1 MQRRRITY
9 RPNQVQGKSWISVIW
24 GVILLIVGFG
34 TIMSISVGIGA
45 VWTAFAVVL
54 IMNGIRK
61 AVSPKNASK
70 LDDSVEKV
78 VSRIQNKSPE
88 KKTVRS
94 KQETHD
100 HIPSTALD
108 VEARLEQLRSL
119 KEAGLMDNAE
129 YEQRKQKLFK
139 GQ

>member
-54 IMNGIRK
+54 IVNGIRK
-61 AVSPKNASK
+61 ALAPKNASK
-70 LDDSVEKV
+70 LDDDLEEVM
-78 VSRIQNKSPE
+78 SRIRNKVPE

-94 KQETHD
+94 KQEIHD

-119 KEAGLMDNAE
+119 KEAGLLDNAE

>member
-1 MQRRRITY
+1 MRRRRVTY
-9 RPNQVQGKSWISVIW
+9 RPSKAQGKSWISVIW

-34 TIMSISVGIGA
+34 TIMPISAVSGA
-45 VWTAFAVVL
+45 VWTLVAVFL
-54 IMNGIRK
+54 IVNGARK
-61 AVSPKNASK
+61 ALAPKNASK
-70 LDDSVEKV
+70 LDNSVEQV
-78 VSRIQNKSPE
+78 VSRVQNKG

-119 KEAGLMDNAE
+119 KEAGLLDNAE

>member
-1 MQRRRITY
+1 MID

-24 GVILLIVGFG
+24 GVILLIVGLG

-54 IMNGIRK
+54 IVNGIRK
-61 AVSPKNASK
+61 ALAPKNASK
-70 LDDSVEKV
+70 LGDSVEKV
-78 VSRIQNKSPE
+78 VSRIQNKDPE

-108 VEARLEQLRSL
+108 VEARLEQLRGL

>member
-1 MQRRRITY
+1 MQRRRMID
-9 RPNQVQGKSWISVIW
+9 RPNQVQGKNWISVIW

-34 TIMSISVGIGA
+34 TIMPISAVSGA
-45 VWTAFAVVL
+45 VWTLVAVFL
-54 IMNGIRK
+54 IVNGARK
-61 AVSPKNASK
+61 ALAPKNASK
-70 LDDSVEKV
+70 LDNSVEQV
-78 VSRIQNKSPE
+78 VSRVQNKG

-119 KEAGLMDNAE
+119 KEAGLLDNAE

>member
-45 VWTAFAVVL
+45 VWTAFAVFL
-54 IMNGIRK
+54 IVNGIRK
-61 AVSPKNASK
+61 ALAPKNASK
-70 LDDSVEKV
+70 LDDDLEEV

-108 VEARLEQLRSL
+108 IEARLEQLRSL
-119 KEAGLMDNAE
+119 KEAGLLDNEE
-129 YEQRKQKLFK
+129 YEQRKEKLFK

>member
-34 TIMSISVGIGA
+34 TIMPISAVSGA
-45 VWTAFAVVL
+45 VWTLVAVFL
-54 IMNGIRK
+54 IVNGIRK
-61 AVSPKNASK
+61 ALAPKNASK
-70 LDDSVEKV
+70 LDDDLEEV
-78 VSRIQNKSPE
+78 VSRIRNKVPE

-94 KQETHD
+94 KQEIHD

-119 KEAGLMDNAE
+119 KEAGLLDNAE

>member
-9 RPNQVQGKSWISVIW
+9 RPNQAQGKSWISVIW

-34 TIMSISVGIGA
+34 TMMSTSAALGA
-45 VWTAFAVVL
+45 VWTLVAVFL
-54 IMNGIRK
+54 IVNGIRK
-61 AVSPKNASK
+61 ALAPKNASK

-108 VEARLEQLRSL
+108 IEARLEQLRSL
-119 KEAGLMDNAE
+119 KEAGLLDNAE
-129 YEQRKQKLFK
+129 YEQRKEKLFK

>member
-1 MQRRRITY
+1 MQRHRMTY
-9 RPNQVQGKSWISVIW
+9 RPNGVQGKNWISVIW

-34 TIMSISVGIGA
+34 TIMSISAALGA
-45 VWTAFAVVL
+45 MWTLVAVFL
-54 IMNGIRK
+54 IVSGTRK
-61 AVSPKNASK
+61 ALAPKNAFK
-70 LDDSVEKV
+70 LDNSVEQV
-78 VSRIQNKSPE
+78 VSRIQNKAPE

-129 YEQRKQKLFK
+129 YEQRKEKLFK

>member
-1 MQRRRITY
+1 MQRRRMID

-24 GVILLIVGFG
+24 GVILLIVGLG

-54 IMNGIRK
+54 IVNGIRK
-61 AVSPKNASK
+61 ALAPKNASK
-70 LDDSVEKV
+70 LDDRVEEF
-78 VSRIQNKSPE
+78 VSRVQNKTND

-108 VEARLEQLRSL
+108 VEARLEQLQSL
-119 KEAGLMDNAE
+119 KEAGLLDDAE

>member
-54 IMNGIRK
+54 IVNGIRK
-61 AVSPKNASK
+61 AISPKNASK
-70 LDDSVEKV
+70 LDDDLEEV
-78 VSRIQNKSPE
+78 VSRIRNKVPE

-119 KEAGLMDNAE
+119 KEAGLLDNAE

>member
-1 MQRRRITY
+1 MQRRRMID

-54 IMNGIRK
+54 IVNGIRQ
-61 AVSPKNASK
+61 ALAPKNASK

-78 VSRIQNKSPE
+78 VSRIQNKAPE

-94 KQETHD
+94 KQEPHD
-100 HIPSTALD
+100 HIPSQAPS
-108 VEARLEQLRSL
+108 VQERLEQLRSL

-129 YEQRKQKLFK
+129 YEQRKKKLFK

>member
-1 MQRRRITY
+1 MRRRRVTY
-9 RPNQVQGKSWISVIW
+9 RPSKAQGKSWISVIW

-45 VWTAFAVVL
+45 VWTLVAVFL
-54 IMNGIRK
+54 IVNGIRK
-61 AVSPKNASK
+61 ALAPKNASK
-70 LDDSVEKV
+70 LDDSVEEF
-78 VSRIQNKSPE
+78 VSRVQNKTNN

-119 KEAGLMDNAE
+119 KEAGLLDNAE

>member
-1 MQRRRITY
+1 MQRRRMID
-9 RPNQVQGKSWISVIW
+9 RPNQVQGKSWILVIW

-34 TIMSISVGIGA
+34 TMMSTSAAFGA
-45 VWTAFAVVL
+45 VWTLVAVFL
-54 IMNGIRK
+54 IVNGARK
-61 AVSPKNASK
+61 ALAPKNASK

-78 VSRIQNKSPE
+78 VSRIQNKAPE

-94 KQETHD
+94 KQENHD

>member
-1 MQRRRITY
+1 MQRRRMID

-34 TIMSISVGIGA
+34 TMMSTSAAIGA
-45 VWTAFAVVL
+45 AWTVFAVVL
-54 IMNGIRK
+54 IVNGIRK
-61 AVSPKNASK
+61 ALAPKNASK
-70 LDDSVEKV
+70 LNNSVEEV
-78 VSRIQNKSPE
+78 VSRIQNKAPE

-100 HIPSTALD
+100 HIPSTTLD
-108 VEARLEQLRSL
+108 VKGRLEQLRSL

>member
-9 RPNQVQGKSWISVIW
+9 RPNQVQGKSWILVIW

-34 TIMSISVGIGA
+34 TIMSTSAALGA
-45 VWTAFAVVL
+45 VWTLVAVFL
-54 IMNGIRK
+54 IVNGIRK
-61 AVSPKNASK
+61 ALAPKNASK
-70 LDDSVEKV
+70 LDDSVEEF
-78 VSRIQNKSPE
+78 VSRVQNKTNN

-108 VEARLEQLRSL
+108 VEARLEQLRNL
-119 KEAGLMDNAE
+119 KEAGLLDEAE
-129 YEQRKQKLFK
+129 YEQRKEKLFK

>member
-9 RPNQVQGKSWISVIW
+9 RPNQVQGKSWILVIW

-34 TIMSISVGIGA
+34 TIMSTSAALGA
-45 VWTAFAVVL
+45 VWTLVAVFL
-54 IMNGIRK
+54 IVNGIRK
-61 AVSPKNASK
+61 ALAPKNASK
-70 LDDSVEKV
+70 LDDRVEEV
-78 VSRIQNKSPE
+78 VSRVQNKTND

-100 HIPSTALD
+100 HIPSTALNM
-108 VEARLEQLRSL
+108 EARLEQLRSL

>member
-24 GVILLIVGFG
+24 GVILLIVGVG

-54 IMNGIRK
+54 IVNGIRQ
-61 AVSPKNASK
+61 ALAPKNASK
-70 LDDSVEKV
+70 LDDRVEEF
-78 VSRIQNKSPE
+78 VSHVQNKTNN
-88 KKTVRS
+88 KKTVRG

-100 HIPSTALD
+100 HIPSTALS

-119 KEAGLMDNAE
+119 KEAGLLDDAE
-129 YEQRKQKLFK
+129 YEQRKKKLFK

>member
-1 MQRRRITY
+1 MQRRRMTY
-9 RPNQVQGKSWISVIW
+9 RPNGVQGKNWILVIW

-34 TIMSISVGIGA
+34 TMMSTSVTLGA
-45 VWTAFAVVL
+45 VWTLFAVFL
-54 IMNGIRK
+54 IVNGARK
-61 AVSPKNASK
+61 ALAPKNASK
-70 LDDSVEKV
+70 LDDSVKEA
-78 VSRIQNKSPE
+78 VSRIQNKIPE

-129 YEQRKQKLFK
+129 YEQRKKKLFK

>member
-1 MQRRRITY
+1 MQRRRMID

-24 GVILLIVGFG
+24 GVILLIVGLG

-54 IMNGIRK
+54 IVNGIRK
-61 AVSPKNASK
+61 ALAPKNASK
-70 LDDSVEKV
+70 LGDSVEKV
-78 VSRIQNKSPE
+78 VSRIQNKDPE

-100 HIPSTALD
+100 HIPPTALD
-108 VEARLEQLRSL
+108 VEARLEQLRGL

>member
-9 RPNQVQGKSWISVIW
+9 RPNQVQGKSWILVIW
-24 GVILLIVGFG
+24 GVILLIVGVG
-34 TIMSISVGIGA
+34 TMMSTSAALGA
-45 VWTAFAVVL
+45 VWTLVAVFL
-54 IMNGIRK
+54 IVNGIRK
-61 AVSPKNASK
+61 ALAPKNASK
-70 LDDSVEKV
+70 LDDSVEEF
-78 VSRIQNKSPE
+78 VSRVQNKTNN

-108 VEARLEQLRSL
+108 VEARLEQLRNL
-119 KEAGLMDNAE
+119 KEAGLLDNEE
-129 YEQRKQKLFK
+129 YEQRKEKLFK

>member
-34 TIMSISVGIGA
+34 TIMPISAVSGA
-45 VWTAFAVVL
+45 VWTLVAVFL
-54 IMNGIRK
+54 IVNGIRK
-61 AVSPKNASK
+61 ALAPKNASK

-78 VSRIQNKSPE
+78 VSRIQNKAPE

-119 KEAGLMDNAE
+119 KEAGLLDNAE
-129 YEQRKQKLFK
+129 YEQRKEKLFK

>member
-9 RPNQVQGKSWISVIW
+9 RPNQVQGKSWISVIR

-34 TIMSISVGIGA
+34 TMMSTSAALGA
-45 VWTAFAVVL
+45 VWTLVAVFL
-54 IMNGIRK
+54 IVNGICK
-61 AVSPKNASK
+61 ALAPKNASK

-78 VSRIQNKSPE
+78 VSRIQNKAPE

-129 YEQRKQKLFK
+129 YEQRKEKLFK
-139 GQ
+139 GK

>member
-1 MQRRRITY
+1 MQRRRMID

-34 TIMSISVGIGA
+34 TMMSTSAAIGA
-45 VWTAFAVVL
+45 AWTVFAVVL
-54 IMNGIRK
+54 IVNGIRK
-61 AVSPKNASK
+61 ALAPKNASK
-70 LDDSVEKV
+70 LNNSVEEV
-78 VSRIQNKSPE
+78 VSRIQNKAPE

>member
-1 MQRRRITY
+1 MQRRRMID
-9 RPNQVQGKSWISVIW
+9 RPNQVQGKNWISVIW

-34 TIMSISVGIGA
+34 TIMPISAASGA
-45 VWTAFAVVL
+45 VWTLVAVFL
-54 IMNGIRK
+54 IVNGVRK
-61 AVSPKNASK
+61 ALAPKNASK
-70 LDDSVEKV
+70 LDDSVEEV
-78 VSRIQNKSPE
+78 VSRVQNKGE
-88 KKTVRS
+88 KTVRS

-119 KEAGLMDNAE
+119 KEAGLLDNAE
-129 YEQRKQKLFK
+129 YEQRKEKLFK

>member
-1 MQRRRITY
+1 MRRRRVTY
-9 RPNQVQGKSWISVIW
+9 RPSKAQGKRWIAVIW

-45 VWTAFAVVL
+45 VWTAFALVL
-54 IMNGIRK
+54 IVNGIRK
-61 AVSPKNASK
+61 ALAPKNASK
-70 LDDSVEKV
+70 MDDSVEEFA
-78 VSRIQNKSPE
+78 SRVQNKMSN

-129 YEQRKQKLFK
+129 YEQRKEKLFK

>member
-24 GVILLIVGFG
+24 GVILLIVGVG

-54 IMNGIRK
+54 IVNGIRQ
-61 AVSPKNASK
+61 ALAPKNASK
-70 LDDSVEKV
+70 LDDRVEEF
-78 VSRIQNKSPE
+78 VSHVQNKTNN
-88 KKTVRS
+88 KKTVRG

-100 HIPSTALD
+100 HIPSTALS

-119 KEAGLMDNAE
+119 KEAGLLDDAE

>member
-34 TIMSISVGIGA
+34 TIMPISAVSGA
-45 VWTAFAVVL
+45 VWTLVAVFL
-54 IMNGIRK
+54 IVNGIRK
-61 AVSPKNASK
+61 ALAPKNASK
-70 LDDSVEKV
+70 LDDSVEEFA
-78 VSRIQNKSPE
+78 SRVQNKMSN

-119 KEAGLMDNAE
+119 KEAGLLDNAE

>member
-1 MQRRRITY
+1 MQRRRMID
-9 RPNQVQGKSWISVIW
+9 RPNQVQGKNWISVIW

-34 TIMSISVGIGA
+34 TMMSTSAAFGA
-45 VWTAFAVVL
+45 VWTLVAVFL
-54 IMNGIRK
+54 IVNGARK
-61 AVSPKNASK
+61 ALAPKNVSK

-78 VSRIQNKSPE
+78 VSRIQNKAPE

-94 KQETHD
+94 KQEIHD

>member
-1 MQRRRITY
+1 MQRRRMID

-54 IMNGIRK
+54 IVNGIRQ
-61 AVSPKNASK
+61 ALAPKNASK

-78 VSRIQNKSPE
+78 VSRIQNKAPE

-94 KQETHD
+94 KQELHD
-100 HIPSTALD
+100 HIPSQAPS
-108 VEARLEQLRSL
+108 VQERLEQLRSL

-129 YEQRKQKLFK
+129 YEQRKKKLFK

>member
-9 RPNQVQGKSWISVIW
+9 RPNQVQGKNWISVIW
-24 GVILLIVGFG
+24 GVILMIVGFG
-34 TIMSISVGIGA
+34 TMMSTSAALGA
-45 VWTAFAVVL
+45 VWTLVAVFL
-54 IMNGIRK
+54 IVNGIRK
-61 AVSPKNASK
+61 ALAPKNASK
-70 LDDSVEKV
+70 LDDSVEEF
-78 VSRIQNKSPE
+78 VSRVQNKTNN

-119 KEAGLMDNAE
+119 KEAGLMDDAE
-129 YEQRKQKLFK
+129 YEQRKEKLFK

>member
-1 MQRRRITY
+1 MQRRRIID
-9 RPNQVQGKSWISVIW
+9 RPNQVQGTSWISVIW

-54 IMNGIRK
+54 IVNGIRK
-61 AVSPKNASK
+61 ALAPKNASK

-78 VSRIQNKSPE
+78 VSRIQNKAPE

-119 KEAGLMDNAE
+119 KEAGLMDKAE